1 MNINITFNIKII
13 NNKNN
18 NIKKT
23 LYVYKIIYKVK

>member
-23 LYVYKIIYKVK
+23 LYVYTIIIT